1 MEATSESLT
10 DGSGSPSHPLYL
22 PPSNSTLEPP
32 DEPPRFNEISII
44 KTIILS
50 LMFVVSLTGNT
61 LTLVQ
66 IGCRSRT
73 CGPRR
78 STIHQLIVHLS
89 IADLIV
95 TFFCNVTD
103 AVWAS
108 TVQWYGG
115 TWTCKLI
122 KYVQLF
128 GLYLSTYI
136 VVVIGL
142 DRCFAIL
149 DPLGRNHSRVRVR
162 VMTITA
168 YSLSAL
174 FSLPQVYI
182 FTVILGLVTAIV

>member
-1 MEATSESLT
+1 MPSSRVEADGEDITERTESPIL
-10 DGSGSPSHPLYL
+10 LFL
-22 PPSNSTLEPP
+22 LPSNSTLNPLN
-32 DEPPRFNEISII
+32 EPPRFNEISII

-50 LMFVVSLTGNT
+50 IMFVVSLTGNT

-66 IGCRSRT
+66 IGCRNRRS
-73 CGPRR
+73 GLRR

-115 TWTCKLI
+115 TWTCKVI

-136 VVVIGL
+136 IVVIGL
-142 DRCFAIL
+142 DRCFAIM
-149 DPLGRNHSRVRVR
+149 DPLGRGHSKFRVRI
-162 VMTITA
+162 MTITA
-168 YSLSAL
+168 YVLSAL
-174 FSLPQVYI
+174 FSLPQV
-182 FTVILGLVTAIV
+182 TK